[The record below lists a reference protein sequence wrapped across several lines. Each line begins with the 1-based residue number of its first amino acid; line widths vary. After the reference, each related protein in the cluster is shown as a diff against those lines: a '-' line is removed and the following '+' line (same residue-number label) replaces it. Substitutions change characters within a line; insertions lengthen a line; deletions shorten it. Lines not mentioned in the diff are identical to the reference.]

1 MSYMNCCNWDDCTLC
16 GECLMK
22 CPVMQMEKDE
32 ARYAISRLI
41 EGKDAPR
48 VFDECTLCFNCNNYC
63 PIEGL
68 RPHELI
74 QQRMLEHRGKVPEFI
89 KYLLNGMTLPTIWR
103 DVYGKLNDDE
113 LDILARWSK
122 TPPPS
127 KEILFIGCIGRAT
140 SAYDIEHSEVLK
152 ELPKFGPPDIC
163 CGELHYRIGGWDAYS
178 DMIEK
183 TIQRFSE
190 LDIERMVCYCGSCY
204 NFLSNILPNVYG
216 KKLPFKLISMYE
228 WLWERVDSGRLELKK
243 PLKFRAAVHE
253 SCYVSELG
261 SQFPEI
267 LRKLYIAA
275 GAEITELEH
284 HGKDNITCGFVSMAR
299 KGNFPQGFLS
309 MVKEQNKKYKEA
321 RDADVEYMALNCP
334 GCFIGLS
341 FTNFY
346 RRVKLRYM
354 PDELLGAYGDTIT
367 TPIEK
372 KFSLFLMSLMK
383 RMPRL
388 LFHRGYTPDG
398 FTIDSDSNIKLT
410 RGSGL

>member
-1 MSYMNCCNWDDCTLC
+1 
-16 GECLMK
+16 
-22 CPVMQMEKDE
+22 MEKDE
-32 ARYAISRLI
+32 AQLAIKRLI
-41 EGKDAPR
+41 EGKEASR

-89 KYLLNGMTLPTIWR
+89 KYLLNSMPSPTIWQ
-103 DVYGKLNDDE
+103 DAYGKLNDDE
-113 LDILARWSK
+113 QDILDRWSPI
-122 TPPPS
+122 PPPS
-127 KEILFIGCIGRAT
+127 KEILFIGCIGKAT

-163 CGELHYRIGGWDAYS
+163 CGELHYRLGGWDAYTT
-178 DMIEK
+178 MIEK
-183 TIQRFSE
+183 TLQRFSK

-204 NFLSNILPNVYG
+204 NFLSNILPKVYG
-216 KKLPFKLISMYE
+216 KKLPFKVISMYE
-228 WLWERVDSGRLELKK
+228 WMWERVESGKLELKK

-267 LRKLYIAA
+267 LRKLYTAA
-275 GAEITELEH
+275 GAELTELEH

-299 KGNFPQGFLS
+299 KGNFPQAFFS
-309 MVKEQNKKYKEA
+309 MVKEQNKKYREA
-321 RDADVEYMALNCP
+321 RNADVKDMVLNCP

-341 FTNFY
+341 FTNFF
-346 RRVKLRYM
+346 RSVKLRYM
-354 PDELLGAYGDTIT
+354 PDELLRAYGDKIT

-372 KFSLFLMSLMK
+372 RFGLFLMLLIKS
-383 RMPRL
+383 MPRL
-388 LFHRGYTPDG
+388 LFHRGHNPDG
-398 FTIDSDSNIKLT
+398 FTIDKDSNLT
-410 RGSGL
+410 DTRKSGL